1 MTYDDAL
8 TRFTAV
14 LASVRSLETLQ
25 QRLCEASRV
34 MLDAEG
40 VVITSE
46 TVPDGRTTVGWTQLL
61 SRRLESL
68 QDDTG
73 EGPMID
79 SLETG
84 QVVVGDF
91 SDPTDDRWPEL
102 RRKLAELGFGG
113 ALIAIPL
120 RSELALR
127 GVLLVHRESGQRG
140 TDEEDARFLGT
151 AIGTAVLQ
159 NPAIGAQ
166 SHVFAEVLTDRDI
179 VHRATSVLELE
190 ASVRYEDALA
200 LLRALAFS
208 RGEELGAVATSV
220 VEGQLGLGQDA
231 RAAGDADVPGRDD

>member
-14 LASVRSLETLQ
+14 LASVKPLDTLQ
-25 QRLCEASRV
+25 QRLCEASRI

-46 TVPDGRTTVGWTQLL
+46 TVPDGRTTVGWSQLL

-68 QDDTG
+68 QDAVG

-84 QVVVGDF
+84 RVVVGTF
-91 SDPTDDRWPEL
+91 SDAGDERWPVL
-102 RRKLAELGFGG
+102 RRELADLDFTGT
-113 ALIAIPL
+113 LIAIPL

-127 GVLLVHRESGQRG
+127 GVLLVHREGGSRD
-140 TDEEDARFLGT
+140 TDAEDARFLGS

-159 NPAIGAQ
+159 NPTIGAQ
-166 SHVFAEVLTDRDI
+166 SHVFAEVLTDRDVI
-179 VHRATSVLELE
+179 HRATDVLALE
-190 ASVRYEDALA
+190 ADVRYEDALA
-200 LLRALAFS
+200 LLRALAFT
-208 RGEELGAVATSV
+208 RGEELGAVARAV
-220 VEGQLGLGQDA
+220 VDGRLGLGLDA
-231 RAAGDADVPGRDD
+231 PTPDD

>member
-1 MTYDDAL
+1 MIYDDAL

-14 LASVRSLETLQ
+14 LASVKALDTLQ

-34 MLDAEG
+34 MLAADG

-68 QDDTG
+68 QDVTG
-73 EGPMID
+73 EGPLID

-91 SDPTDDRWPEL
+91 SDPADQRWPALRPEL
-102 RRKLAELGFGG
+102 AALGFAGT
-113 ALIAIPL
+113 LVAIPL

-127 GVLLVHRESGQRG
+127 GVLLAHREGGLRD
-140 TDEEDARFLGT
+140 TDDVDARFLGT

-166 SHVFAEVLTDRDI
+166 SHVFAEVLTDRDV
-179 VHRATSVLELE
+179 VHQATDVLGLQ
-190 ASVRYEDALA
+190 ADVRYEDALA

-208 RGEELGAVATSV
+208 RGEELGAVARDV
-220 VEGQLGLGQDA
+220 VDGRLGLGFSQGGSD
-231 RAAGDADVPGRDD
+231 RAD

>member
-14 LASVRSLETLQ
+14 LASVKSLDTLQ
-25 QRLCEASRV
+25 QRLCEASRA
-34 MLDAEG
+34 MLDADG

-68 QDDTG
+68 QDRVG

-91 SDPTDDRWPEL
+91 SDPDDQRWPGL
-102 RRKLAELGFGG
+102 RAEMAELGFAGT
-113 ALIAIPL
+113 LVAIPL

-127 GVLLVHRESGQRG
+127 GVLLAHREGGLRG
-140 TDEEDARFLGT
+140 TDDTDAHFLGS

-159 NPAIGAQ
+159 NPVLGAQ
-166 SHVFAEVLTDRDI
+166 SHVFAEVLTDRDV
-179 VHRATSVLELE
+179 VHRATDVLGLE

-200 LLRALAFS
+200 LLRALAFT
-208 RGEELGAVATSV
+208 RGEELGAVAQAV
-220 VEGQLGLGQDA
+220 VEGRLGLGFGQDPPL
-231 RAAGDADVPGRDD
+231 VDD

>member
-14 LASVRSLETLQ
+14 LASVKPLDTLQ
-25 QRLCEASRV
+25 QRLCEASRI
-34 MLDAEG
+34 MLSADG

-68 QDDTG
+68 QDATG

-91 SDPTDDRWPEL
+91 SDPADERWPAL
-102 RRKLAELGFGG
+102 RPRLAELEFTGT
-113 ALIAIPL
+113 LVAIPL

-127 GVLLVHRESGQRG
+127 GVLLAHREGRLQD
-140 TDEEDARFLGT
+140 TDDADARFLGS

-159 NPAIGAQ
+159 NPVLGAQ
-166 SHVFAEVLTDRDI
+166 SHVFAEVLTDRDV
-179 VHRATSVLELE
+179 VHRATDVLGLE
-190 ASVRYEDALA
+190 ADVRYEDALA

-208 RGEELGAVATSV
+208 RGQDLGDVARAVV
-220 VEGQLGLGQDA
+220 DGRLGLGQDA
-231 RAAGDADVPGRDD
+231 PGHGD